1 MTAPAATL
9 AVALAVRIA
18 LPPKEWL
25 ELAGFFG
32 FAAFGAA
39 FAAAGTT
46 FFGAALPKAGLAS
59 LERAVIAGPAP
70 ILDWVAL
77 PLAGAG
83 FFALVAIGPNP
94 SFGTIVV
101 SG

>member
-18 LPPKEWL
+18 LPLTESL

-39 FAAAGTT
+39 FAAVGTT

-59 LERAVIAGPAP
+59 FELAVIAGPAP
-70 ILDWVAL
+70 ALDWVAL

-83 FFALVAIGPNP
+83 CLAFIAIGPNP
-94 SFGTIVV
+94 SFGTIAV